1 MRIPI
6 CIVKCHFFWAR
17 LADWMEKVI
26 EPNGIVD
33 YIVKFSY
40 RMYTDTKQLARLK
53 SGFLLKEIL
62 EHFSQKANSTL
73 SPDRSLWLYSAHD
86 YTVSNMLNSLGL
98 FEVSFFFGKKKTF
111 FFISSSIFI
120 QVLNLYSKCK

>member
-1 MRIPI
+1 
-6 CIVKCHFFWAR
+6 
-17 LADWMEKVI
+17 MEKVI

-98 FEVSFFFGKKKTF
+98 FEVGFFFVEKRKLF
-111 FFISSSIFI
+111 FSSVRLFSF
-120 QVLNLYSKCK
+120 KF